1 MVCSTSHNL
10 VSSQADL
17 EIRRK
22 ASRSSKSSKKL
33 IGISSICL
41 VVLISGSCK
50 KPAGP
55 GGKATIKG
63 KIFVW
68 DFNSAA
74 YGPPISE
81 FYGPGENV
89 YICYGTDNAVGNNV
103 NSSTDGSFEF
113 LYLNMGHYKIFAL
126 SRDTSVHIAGSN
138 KVLPVTIE
146 VDINSTT
153 QVITLSD
160 IVINK

>member
-1 MVCSTSHNL
+1 MYRIKRLSSFGAFCLFLL
-10 VSSQADL
+10 V
-17 EIRRK
+17 
-22 ASRSSKSSKKL
+22 
-33 IGISSICL
+33 
-41 VVLISGSCK
+41 SGSCT

-63 KIFVW
+63 KIFVR

-89 YICYGTDNAVGNNV
+89 YICYGKDIAVGNKV

-113 LYLNMGHYKIFAL
+113 LYLTKGHYKIFAL
-126 SRDTSVHIAGSN
+126 SRDTSIHIAGSN
-138 KVLPVTIE
+138 KVLPVEVE
-146 VDINSTT
+146 VDITSDK
-153 QVITLSD
+153 QVITLND